1 MILISNDFWH
11 KIKMY
16 NFDSYSVLLAIA
28 TNIPVLFLCCRVTC
42 RRHSHLVMRQQSWM
56 MLSST
61 YSPLSSSVWTGRCSW
76 LQDSLT
82 VGSRNEAV
90 HCSGRRSPWNTS
102 CRWVGMSCRTG
113 SSSGPSETRIRGKI
127 RWAAKPVTN
136 QTPAQTTL
144 NSISFINPFPAKHR
158 NVSVFSLGALL
169 HVSWMSLE
177 QVLITNTDEE
187 APETSHLKHM
197 HKNNVIEPHVKE
209 NCRMFQSEMWIQIVL
224 QALGYWWKT
233 STAALLW

>member
-1 MILISNDFWH
+1 
-11 KIKMY
+11 MY
-16 NFDSYSVLLAIA
+16 CWLLLQIY
-28 TNIPVLFLCCRVTC
+28 PCCFCAAGTLC

-136 QTPAQTTL
+136 LKRLWTASLSLTL
-144 NSISFINPFPAKHR
+144 SLPNTEMFPCFHCYW
-158 NVSVFSLGALL
+158 LGVLL

-187 APETSHLKHM
+187 APETSHLINKYM
-197 HKNNVIEPHVKE
+197 HRNNAIEPHVTE
-209 NCRMFQSEMWIQIVL
+209 NCRMFQSEMWIQKVL

-233 STAALLW
+233 STAALLS